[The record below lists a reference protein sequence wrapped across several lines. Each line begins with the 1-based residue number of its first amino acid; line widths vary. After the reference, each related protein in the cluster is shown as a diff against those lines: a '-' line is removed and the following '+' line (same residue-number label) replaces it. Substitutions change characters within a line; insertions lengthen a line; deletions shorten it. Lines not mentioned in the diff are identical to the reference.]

1 MRLLNSLQA
10 VAAYS
15 AMCCLNTVGAKIHV
29 RIKSGLTSPTIHIKE
44 DSAGRIQVWRGD
56 DVGNP
61 TSGYEQYG
69 NQTAFAEA
77 YKV

>member
-1 MRLLNSLQA
+1 MKLLTETQA

-29 RIKSGLTSPTIHIKE
+29 RIKANLNSPTIHVRE
-44 DSAGRIQVWRGD
+44 DTAGHIQVWRGD

-61 TSGYEQYG
+61 TGGYEQYG
-69 NQTAFAEA
+69 NQAAFADA